1 MHQKSI
7 HRIYTE
13 DKNKRSIVRM
23 ASERFESFTVQPTR
37 GDYRGQRERSMVLE
51 IVEGSVAEVQNL
63 ARAIA
68 AMNGQEVG
76 AGD

>member
-1 MHQKSI
+1 
-7 HRIYTE
+7 
-13 DKNKRSIVRM
+13 
-23 ASERFESFTVQPTR
+23 
-37 GDYRGQRERSMVLE
+37 MVLE